1 MIFSKLYGINIPAE
15 VDYLIQN
22 SPNLNERLVKL
33 LKDVAIDNENID
45 KVNLFVLKYILG
57 EVSEEDLLIAIN
69 RYKASTQS
77 VVD

>member
-1 MIFSKLYGINIPAE
+1 MSISELYGINIPAE
-15 VDYLIQN
+15 VEYFIQN

-45 KVNLFVLKYILG
+45 KVNLFVFKYILG

>member
-1 MIFSKLYGINIPAE
+1 MIFSELYGINIPAE

-57 EVSEEDLLIAIN
+57 EVSEEDVLIAIN

>member
-1 MIFSKLYGINIPAE
+1 MSISELYGINIPAE
-15 VDYLIQN
+15 VEYLIQN

-45 KVNLFVLKYILG
+45 KVNLFVFKYILG

>member
-1 MIFSKLYGINIPAE
+1 MIFSELYGINIPAE

-69 RYKASTQS
+69 RYKASKQS

>member
-1 MIFSKLYGINIPAE
+1 MSISELYGINIPAE
-15 VDYLIQN
+15 VEYLIQN

-57 EVSEEDLLIAIN
+57 EVSEEDLLMAIN

>member
-1 MIFSKLYGINIPAE
+1 MRHSDLIGLNIPAE

-57 EVSEEDLLIAIN
+57 EVSEEDVLIAIN

>member
-1 MIFSKLYGINIPAE
+1 MSISELYGVNIPAE
-15 VDYLIQN
+15 VGYLIQN

-57 EVSEEDLLIAIN
+57 EVSEEDVLIAIN

>member
-1 MIFSKLYGINIPAE
+1 MIFSELYGINIPAE
-15 VDYLIQN
+15 VENLIQN
-22 SPNLNERLVKL
+22 SPKLEKRLVNL
-33 LKDVAIDNENID
+33 LKDVAIDNESID

-69 RYKASTQS
+69 RYKASKQS

>member
-1 MIFSKLYGINIPAE
+1 MLFSELYGVNIPAE
-15 VDYLIQN
+15 VENLIQN

-57 EVSEEDLLIAIN
+57 EVSEEDVLIAIN

>member
-1 MIFSKLYGINIPAE
+1 MIFSELYGINIPAE

-57 EVSEEDLLIAIN
+57 EVSEEDVLIAIN
-69 RYKASTQS
+69 SYQ
-77 VVD
+77 

>member
-1 MIFSKLYGINIPAE
+1 MSRLYGVNIPSE
-15 VDYLIQN
+15 VENLIKN
-22 SPNLNERLVKL
+22 SPKLEKRLVNL
-33 LKDVAIDNENID
+33 LKDVAIDNESID

-69 RYKASTQS
+69 RYKASKQS